1 MPHHRRLIFLVALA
15 MTAFAANSLL
25 CRLALKTS
33 GIDAGSFTGLRLAS
47 GALVLWLIVRWRGP
61 AGPAGG
67 SWAAATALF
76 IYAAG
81 FSYAYIQLPT
91 ATGALLLFGAVQ
103 VTMIGVGL
111 WRGERLQGWQM
122 AGLGLAVS
130 GLLALLTPGLSAPP
144 PDSAALMLSAG
155 VAWGIYSLLGKR
167 LGNPTLATAGNFLR
181 TLPFAALLSLATL
194 PLARLDSA
202 GVIYALASGGLAS
215 GLGYAL
221 WYAVLPSLAA
231 THAATVQ
238 LSVPVLAAL
247 GGILFLGETVSWS
260 LALSSA
266 AILGGIA
273 LVIGGKERPR

>member
-111 WRGERLQGWQM
+111 RRGERLHGWQM

-155 VAWGIYSLLGKR
+155 VG
-167 LGNPTLATAGNFLR
+167 LGNLLPARQAAGQPDPGDGRQLPAYPAVCRPAQPGHTAAGPPRQCWRDLCPDLGRPGFRPRLR
-181 TLPFAALLSLATL
+181 TVVC
-194 PLARLDSA
+194 RIA
-202 GVIYALASGGLAS
+202 GPGCN
-215 GLGYAL
+215 
-221 WYAVLPSLAA
+221 P
-231 THAATVQ
+231 T
-238 LSVPVLAAL
+238 
-247 GGILFLGETVSWS
+247 
-260 LALSSA
+260 
-266 AILGGIA
+266 
-273 LVIGGKERPR
+273 RPRCN

>member
-111 WRGERLQGWQM
+111 WRGERLHGWQM

-130 GLLALLTPGLSAPP
+130 GLLVLLTPGLSAPP

-221 WYAVLPSLAA
+221 WYAVLPGLAA